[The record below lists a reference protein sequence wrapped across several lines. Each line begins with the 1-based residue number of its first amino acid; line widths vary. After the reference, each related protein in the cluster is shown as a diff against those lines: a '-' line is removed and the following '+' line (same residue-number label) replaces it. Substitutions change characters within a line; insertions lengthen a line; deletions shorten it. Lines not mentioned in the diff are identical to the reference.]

1 MNNFDRAKAIQDV
14 IVSDRRDIHK
24 TPEIGFE
31 LQKTKSFVMGRL
43 KEMGYE
49 PVEVGECGISAIVG
63 NGGKTIL
70 LRADMDALPMKEE
83 SGLSYAAENGY
94 SHSCGHDTHTAMLL
108 GAAKLLKESEAS
120 LAGTVKLMF
129 QPAEEILT
137 GAQNMIEAGILENP
151 KVDAAMSM
159 HISST
164 LPLGVGIRIGTRFA
178 SSNNF
183 RIRIRGKGCHG
194 AMPEKGVDPIIIG
207 AHIVIGVQ
215 EIITREVS
223 YIDGATLTMGHFEG
237 GSAVNII
244 PGEAIIE
251 GTMRTFSM
259 ETQTYIKQ
267 RLPEVVASIAQTYRG
282 VAEFEYLCDCP
293 VLINDPDFSSE
304 IGGYIKDMS
313 EGNFNVFDAA
323 LSPGSE
329 DFAFICNMVP
339 ACMLSLGA
347 QSIDC
352 DKRYPLHNPKMTID
366 ENALPVGTS
375 VFVECAMK
383 WLENNK

>member
-1 MNNFDRAKAIQDV
+1 MNSFIRAKAIQDF
-14 IVSDRRDIHK
+14 IVDYRRNIHK
-24 TPEIGFE
+24 NAEIGFE
-31 LQKTKSFVMGRL
+31 LPKTKGYVMDRL
-43 KEMGYE
+43 REMGYE
-49 PVEVGECGISAIVG
+49 PVEVGTCGISATVG

-83 SGLSYAAENGY
+83 SDLSYAAENGY

-129 QPAEEILT
+129 QPAEELLA

-159 HISST
+159 HINST
-164 LPLGVGIRIGTRFA
+164 LPAGVGIKTGPRFA
-178 SSNNF
+178 SSDNF
-183 RIRIRGKGCHG
+183 RIKVKGKGCHG
-194 AMPEKGVDPIIIG
+194 AMPEKGVDPVMIG

-223 YIDGATLTMGHFEG
+223 YVDGATLTMGHFEG

-244 PGEAIIE
+244 PGEVLIE
-251 GTMRTFSM
+251 GTMRTFSN
-259 ETQTYIKQ
+259 ETRAHLKQ
-267 RLPEVVASIAQTYRG
+267 RLPEVVTSIAQTYRG
-282 VAEFEYLCDCP
+282 NAEFEYLSDCP
-293 VLINDPDFSSE
+293 VLINDPNFTSE
-304 IGGYIKDMS
+304 ISGYIKTIAA
-313 EGNFNVFDAA
+313 GNFNVFDAA
-323 LSPGSE
+323 SSPGSE
-329 DFAFICNMVP
+329 DFALICNQVP

-347 QSIDC
+347 QSLDP

-366 ENALPVGTS
+366 ENSLPIGTS
-375 VFVECAMK
+375 VFVECAIK
-383 WLENNK
+383 WLENNQ